1 MGLGDEIAE
10 NGGLGLGDE
19 IAENGGLLG
28 DMEG

>member
-10 NGGLGLGDE
+10 NGGLGLASE
-19 IAENGGLLG
+19 TRENGGYF